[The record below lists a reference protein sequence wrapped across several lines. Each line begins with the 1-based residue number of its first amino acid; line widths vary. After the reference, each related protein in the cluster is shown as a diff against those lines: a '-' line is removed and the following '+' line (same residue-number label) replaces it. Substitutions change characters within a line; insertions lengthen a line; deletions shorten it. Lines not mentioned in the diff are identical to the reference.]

1 MSNKQVNVGIRYEN
15 DETSAESEV
24 PFNFNDTSEAR
35 KFALATVEEFFA
47 KGDTKYVNHVLIT
60 CNGDEYW
67 NDIECDI
74 LSQPG
79 VFDCRK
85 LSERQQLAIE
95 SFINR
100 LLGHID

>member
-1 MSNKQVNVGIRYEN
+1 MNQQLSVGIRYEN

-24 PFNFNDTSEAR
+24 PFNFNDTPKAKE
-35 KFALATVEEFFA
+35 FALATIEEWFK
-47 KGDTKYVNHVLIT
+47 KGDTKYVNHILIT

-67 NDIECDI
+67 ADIETDI
-74 LSQPG
+74 LGQPG

-95 SFINR
+95 AFINR